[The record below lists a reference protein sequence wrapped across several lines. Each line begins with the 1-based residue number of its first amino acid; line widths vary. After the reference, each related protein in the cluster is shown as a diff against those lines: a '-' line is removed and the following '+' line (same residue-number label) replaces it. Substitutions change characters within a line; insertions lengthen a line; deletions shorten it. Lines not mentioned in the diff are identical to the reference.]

1 MRLEGDWRADGYL
14 IARELFDAP
23 RVASLL
29 EISEHCRA
37 RWMELNPEWGGPGN
51 PQPRGSP
58 PPSAEQLATAR
69 SMRHLNHP
77 DYFEGGAQSEQF
89 ATLMEA
95 VADPDVQSL
104 ATSVI
109 GPLLF
114 RSTTLFFNPT
124 QGSRDGDWVNQP
136 GHHPLVAPHSPHTP
150 LQPHHH
156 HPPTN
161 APPSGSGLLSGADA
175 VTRVRSQH
183 RDSQFTIPVEEQE
196 QLFLQQLRS
205 SGLITRSAGIQ
216 MQIALVPNDDVELV
230 PGSVRPNAF
239 VHGAPH
245 LCSTHRHF

>member
-77 DYFEGGAQSEQF
+77 EYFEGGAQSEQF

-124 QGSRDGDWVNQP
+124 QGSRDGDWVSRRIPPPPAPQP
-136 GHHPLVAPHSPHTP
+136 PRP
-150 LQPHHH
+150 
-156 HPPTN
+156 
-161 APPSGSGLLSGADA
+161 PPSRADA
-175 VTRVRSQH
+175 VTRGSQH

-196 QLFLQQLRS
+196 QLFLQLLRS

-230 PGSVRPNAF
+230 PGSVRPNALLPR
-239 VHGAPH
+239 GLRPDAATWAIAAPAVGY
-245 LCSTHRHF
+245 R

>member
-29 EISEHCRA
+29 EISEHCRE

-109 GPLLF
+109 GRGDHRRASTGMPRARQGALL
-114 RSTTLFFNPT
+114 RANGL
-124 QGSRDGDWVNQP
+124 GS
-136 GHHPLVAPHSPHTP
+136 A
-150 LQPHHH
+150 
-156 HPPTN
+156 
-161 APPSGSGLLSGADA
+161 
-175 VTRVRSQH
+175 
-183 RDSQFTIPVEEQE
+183 
-196 QLFLQQLRS
+196 
-205 SGLITRSAGIQ
+205 
-216 MQIALVPNDDVELV
+216 
-230 PGSVRPNAF
+230 
-239 VHGAPH
+239 
-245 LCSTHRHF
+245 